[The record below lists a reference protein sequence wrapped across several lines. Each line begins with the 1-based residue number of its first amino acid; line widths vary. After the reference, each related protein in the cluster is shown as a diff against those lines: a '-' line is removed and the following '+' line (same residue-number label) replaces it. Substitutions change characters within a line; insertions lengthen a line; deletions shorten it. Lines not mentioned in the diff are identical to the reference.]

1 MKAYLTRRYRFSA
14 SHRLHSDAYD
24 AAQNVAVFGKCNH
37 PFGHGHNYL
46 VQVTVSGQ
54 VNETTGMVCDLAELD
69 GFARAHVLH
78 RFDHTNLNT
87 LDCFADRV
95 STTENLT
102 IEISRIF
109 REFQE
114 FTGIC
119 VERIHVEETSNNS
132 FDFSGNRAFAPGT
145 L

>member
-1 MKAYLTRRYRFSA
+1 MKAYLSRRYRFSA
-14 SHRLHSDAYD
+14 SHRLHSEAYD
-24 AAQNVAVFGKCNH
+24 AAQNIAVFGKCNH
-37 PFGHGHNYL
+37 PFGHGHNYM
-46 VQVTVSGQ
+46 VQVTVSGK
-54 VNETTGMVCDLAELD
+54 VNETTGMICDLAELD
-69 GFARAHVLH
+69 AFARTNVLD

-102 IEISRIF
+102 IEIRRI
-109 REFQE
+109 FQE
-114 FTGIC
+114 FTQAR

-132 FDFSGNRAFAPGT
+132 FDFSGNAEFAPGT